1 MKINEVEKATGIR
14 DANIRFYEK
23 EGLISPSRN
32 SNGYREYSESD
43 VRRIEQIKVLR
54 LLEIPIPVIRKL
66 LEDEVSLRQV
76 LEERLEDMEIET
88 KRLGELRSSCENILS
103 SNLDVADLNEDILS
117 GGRSAWSSRL
127 DTIIKEDIDKVFIA
141 KGILFLIP
149 FAFMLKM
156 AVYVNTGHLFE
167 ETDLVFP
174 MALGVIMILFGL
186 AFSVMEGLMNLDF
199 IYVYGKDWGGGGL
212 GGLTNSY
219 SILGIGVGL
228 AGITWGLWVALLI
241 GCLVLSSLIRMSLM
255 YLTKEAERKNRK
267 IRKWLWMLVTIAI
280 LIPVGVI
287 SIMMIF
293 R

>member
-1 MKINEVEKATGIR
+1 M
-14 DANIRFYEK
+14 
-23 EGLISPSRN
+23 
-32 SNGYREYSESD
+32 
-43 VRRIEQIKVLR
+43 
-54 LLEIPIPVIRKL
+54 
-66 LEDEVSLRQV
+66 

-156 AVYVNTGHLFE
+156 AVYVNTGYLFE

-228 AGITWGLWVALLI
+228 AGITWGLWAALLI

>member
-149 FAFMLKM
+149 FAFVIKM
-156 AVYVNTGHLFE
+156 AVYLNTGFLFDE
-167 ETDLVFP
+167 PDLVFP
-174 MALGVIMILFGL
+174 MALGVIMILVGV
-186 AFSVMEGLMNLDF
+186 AYSVMEGLLNLDF
-199 IYVYGKDWGGGGL
+199 IYAYGNDWSGGF

-228 AGITWGLWVALLI
+228 AGITWTLWTALLI
-241 GCLVLSSLIRMSLM
+241 GCLVLTSLIRMSLM
-255 YLTKEAERKNRK
+255 YLTKEAERRNRK
-267 IRKWLWMLVTIAI
+267 IRKWLWMLITIAI
-280 LIPVGVI
+280 LIPVGVV

>member
-23 EGLISPSRN
+23 EGLISPSRG

-127 DTIIKEDIDKVFIA
+127 DTIIKEDIDK
-141 KGILFLIP
+141 GILFLIP

-228 AGITWGLWVALLI
+228 AGITWGLWAALLI